1 MKRVKKILIFLL
13 PLLLLAVA
21 IVSYFKIKK
30 AIYMRNNNAEAL
42 AAVYSANKE
51 SFDEAASF
59 MIDFGFDFIEIIRA
73 ADDAHLEKRNIPP
86 VEKKMGSIKI
96 LTSEELTDE
105 QYSYINTIFSD
116 LFQSAH
122 IITCYRRI
130 YYDNNG
136 EKELTRVCFLTN
148 QYKDGVTEWYSYLY
162 YDSEE
167 HPDAKLQQ
175 LHTSDLG
182 EQWMY
187 IDRHWVAALE
197 RIN

>member
-1 MKRVKKILIFLL
+1 MKKANKILVLVL
-13 PLLLLAVA
+13 SLLLLVVA

-30 AIYMRNNNAEAL
+30 SIYMRNNNAEAL
-42 AAVYSANKE
+42 AAVYSANKD

-59 MIDFGFDFIEIIRA
+59 MIDFGYDFIEIIRA
-73 ADDAHLEKRNIPP
+73 ADDAHLEKRSIPP
-86 VEKKMGSIKI
+86 VEKKMESIKI
-96 LTSEELTDE
+96 LTLEELTDE
-105 QYSYINTIFSD
+105 QYNRIDTIFSD

-122 IITCYRRI
+122 IITCYTRN

-136 EKELTRVCFLTN
+136 EKELCRVCFLIN
-148 QYKDGVTEWYSYLY
+148 QYKDGATEWFSYLY

-182 EQWMY
+182 EQWLY

>member
-59 MIDFGFDFIEIIRA
+59 MIDFGYDFIEIIRA
-73 ADDAHLEKRNIPP
+73 ADDAHLEKRSIPP
-86 VEKKMGSIKI
+86 VEKKMESIKI
-96 LTSEELTDE
+96 LTLEELTDE
-105 QYSYINTIFSD
+105 QYNHINSIFSN
-116 LFQSAH
+116 LFQSGH
-122 IITCYRRI
+122 IITCYTRN

-136 EKELTRVCFLTN
+136 EKELCRVCFLIN
-148 QYKDGVTEWYSYLY
+148 QYKDGATEWFSYLY

-175 LHTSDLG
+175 LHISNLG
-182 EQWMY
+182 EQWLY